1 MCTAYVHSL
10 CCFCFMDP
18 AFSKVGE
25 ISTFNFAGLGTQA
38 NLSTDFMEFIFH
50 SDRMRPRLHS
60 KCIWHAGDP
69 AKMLAL
75 GLQHS
80 HITVSGC
87 FWKITGA
94 TADHSYLHDS
104 HAGACSTHVQSGVIC
119 IYTCEGILMSTVS
132 TAALLPR
139 RWIYLSIC
147 EGEDLQ
153 NCEQGQGPVP
163 SDTQTSASPFTISSI
178 NFQNPITLFLAE
190 AREKVPDRLPLCSL
204 QSYSHQIPKSAA
216 YLQSS

>member
-38 NLSTDFMEFIFH
+38 NLSTDFMKFIFH

-75 GLQHS
+75 GLWHS
-80 HITVSGC
+80 HIRVSGC
-87 FWKITGA
+87 FWKITGGCCCWPQLSPWQPRWSLQYSSA
-94 TADHSYLHDS
+94 VWGHLHLHVWWRPHVNLEHSCSSPQKMDLFKYLRR
-104 HAGACSTHVQSGVIC
+104 AG
-119 IYTCEGILMSTVS
+119 
-132 TAALLPR
+132 
-139 RWIYLSIC
+139 
-147 EGEDLQ
+147 
-153 NCEQGQGPVP
+153 
-163 SDTQTSASPFTISSI
+163 SAKMWTRTRTSSI
-178 NFQNPITLFLAE
+178 WHTDFCFAL
-190 AREKVPDRLPLCSL
+190 
-204 QSYSHQIPKSAA
+204 H
-216 YLQSS
+216 